1 MTNMNNEKIKF
12 TKKDINTGNDKLLE
26 CETIFIPAT

>member
-1 MTNMNNEKIKF
+1 MINEKIKF
-12 TKKDINTGNDKLLE
+12 TKKDIKIGNDKLLD